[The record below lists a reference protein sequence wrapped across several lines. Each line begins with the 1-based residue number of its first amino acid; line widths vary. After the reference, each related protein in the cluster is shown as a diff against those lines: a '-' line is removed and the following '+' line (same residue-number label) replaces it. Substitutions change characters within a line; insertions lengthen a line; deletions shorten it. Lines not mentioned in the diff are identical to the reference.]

1 MVEALQVG
9 MGEGVRSGGRV
20 QRVDGRHQLGDQH
33 GVSVRGGGE
42 LHVHD
47 RGPKVDNPFVFNEL
61 PWPWYVLPLHA
72 AAVLHLIVINVVYRL
87 TLPVR
92 RDDETPCTREVPAGE
107 RMPVWL

>member
-1 MVEALQVG
+1 MAGINWAINTAFPSEVVANYMYMTEA
-9 MGEGVRSGGRV
+9 
-20 QRVDGRHQLGDQH
+20 
-33 GVSVRGGGE
+33 
-42 LHVHD
+42 
-47 RGPKVDNPFVFNEL
+47 PKVDNPFVFNEL